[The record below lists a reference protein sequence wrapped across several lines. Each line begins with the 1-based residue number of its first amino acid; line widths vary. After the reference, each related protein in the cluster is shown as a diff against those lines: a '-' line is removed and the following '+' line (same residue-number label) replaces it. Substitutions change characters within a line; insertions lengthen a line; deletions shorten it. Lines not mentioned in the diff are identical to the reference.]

1 MMVPAFT
8 ESTTDTAGIQ
18 KPPLITAPSTYGMRA
33 TTSSGVSNSAS
44 MPHERAEVMRRRNSS
59 MRSSVRATSTPPQ
72 VVFTPSSSY
81 WRWLSSVS
89 MAISRPWSVGKMKL
103 DAWPVEPPG
112 LGSGPLSIRTRS
124 SQPNSARWAT
134 KQLPTMPAPMTAT
147 LARSGTG
154 CAFVTMGSLTT
165 AHAESLR
172 LRGQDESAA
181 GRDVIVGA
189 RTGEG
194 GSPLDAR
201 NEGSPAT
208 PS

>member
-18 KPPLITAPSTYGMRA
+18 KPPLITEPLTYGMRA
-33 TTSSGVSNSAS
+33 TTSSGVSSSAS
-44 MPHERAEVMRRRNSS
+44 MPHERAEVMRRRSSS

-112 LGSGPLSIRTRS
+112 LGSGPLSIRTKS
-124 SQPNSARWAT
+124 SQPSSARWAT

-147 LARSGTG
+147 VARAGGASEP
-154 CAFVTMGSLTT
+154 VT
-165 AHAESLR
+165 
-172 LRGQDESAA
+172 D
-181 GRDVIVGA
+181 
-189 RTGEG
+189 
-194 GSPLDAR
+194 
-201 NEGSPAT
+201 
-208 PS
+208 